1 MLTRL
6 DAVKVGDTTMYKTAE
21 VAMRIYTIEQR
32 MNFGCNMIAYER
44 LAEAPR
50 CCESLAKKCID
61 DNGLGCISVII
72 DSHDSA
78 DIYAAYTLLD
88 HLEQDIEEW
97 FPESAAEV
105 L

>member
-1 MLTRL
+1 
-6 DAVKVGDTTMYKTAE
+6 
-21 VAMRIYTIEQR
+21 
-32 MNFGCNMIAYER
+32 
-44 LAEAPR
+44 
-50 CCESLAKKCID
+50 CESLAKKCID